1 MTNNIQQAFYEAWGI
16 YTQWI
21 YRVEF
26 NVAEDDC
33 TYGGAYNIFVGK
45 EDLLS
50 WWKNVTWAFNKKIT
64 KVERVDILTPERIL
78 ALEEIILHSKGNCD
92 YQFKKDE
99 GKYYCSCGE
108 LWNYRQGIGKT
119 RSDALLSLLTQLK
132 PELPEDFD
140 YDNTDRESDCEY
152 CSRCVFPTLTPERI
166 LALEE
171 IVFKRY
177 KKLDYT
183 ENYWTRA
190 KGWIALDVGAFKGT
204 SNILQSLL
212 GWGKTRSDALLSL
225 LTQLKPE
232 LSKEEQKQI
241 RGVFE

>member
-1 MTNNIQQAFYEAWGI
+1 MENNIQQAFYEAYRI

-78 ALEEIILHSKGNCD
+78 ALEEIVAKNDDFVCFTPQTYGWIASSGSQRLTIK
-92 YQFKKDE
+92 
-99 GKYYCSCGE
+99 
-108 LWNYRQGIGKT
+108 NYAAT
-119 RSDALLSLLTQLK
+119 RSDALLSLLT
-132 PELPEDFD
+132 
-140 YDNTDRESDCEY
+140 
-152 CSRCVFPTLTPERI
+152 
-166 LALEE
+166 A
-171 IVFKRY
+171 
-177 KKLDYT
+177 
-183 ENYWTRA
+183 
-190 KGWIALDVGAFKGT
+190 
-204 SNILQSLL
+204 
-212 GWGKTRSDALLSL
+212 
-225 LTQLKPE
+225 LKPE